1 VGRMKFKLIIDFQE
15 IHMIEINVEDPESAA
30 NAVLRL
36 FKDGRLKP
44 KVNEI
49 AVFDIENEFGFDP
62 PLHVL
67 RPNNE

>member
-1 VGRMKFKLIIDFQE
+1 MKFKVIVDFQE

-36 FKDGRLKP
+36 IQDGRLKP
-44 KVNEI
+44 NVNEI
-49 AVFDIENEFGFDP
+49 AVFDIEDEFGFDP

-67 RPNNE
+67 RTITD

>member
-1 VGRMKFKLIIDFQE
+1 MKFKVIVDFQE

-36 FKDGRLKP
+36 FQDGRLKP
-44 KVNEI
+44 NVNEI
-49 AVFDIENEFGFDP
+49 AVFDIEDEFGFDP

-67 RPNNE
+67 RTITD